1 MSERIR
7 SALLTTLL
15 LLGAFTARAQS
26 AAEWRAQ
33 RDAKWTEAKVLR
45 EQVDLVARQRD
56 SARTT
61 LQVAGIR
68 LKLSDTTFT
77 DADTAA
83 LAQGIRQ
90 AIQGL
95 TARYGPGIDAFVD
108 RRAWNAYTSRA
119 GRFVTRSVAL
129 MPPGGNGADRNEWF
143 RPLDPDRVA
152 AAVERHI
159 SYAISGRVREL
170 RAYPSGALLR
180 GMSETEWFIAS
191 RDLSLAWASVG
202 RRCAAGTLSACET
215 LLAPF
220 DSANALERYFDRS
233 DYRMIGSTGELPL
246 NADSATHALR
256 RLCRDGVDS
265 ACAPVVRQ
273 VRISDPT
280 SAALRGTLAAH
291 AFELAGDSAIIRL
304 TTAPPGSPLP
314 LLAHVAGTTPTALV
328 QSWRERMALG
338 LTQGRSGSAALAI
351 TTAFWCGLA
360 LLVIGRRRPA

>member
-1 MSERIR
+1 M
-7 SALLTTLL
+7 ATLL
-15 LLGAFTARAQS
+15 LLGAVTARAQS

-33 RDAKWTEAKVLR
+33 RDARWTQAKVMR
-45 EQVDLVARQRD
+45 EQVDLVERQRD

-83 LAQGIRQ
+83 LARGIRQ
-90 AIQGL
+90 AIERL

-108 RRAWNAYTSRA
+108 RRTWNVYTGRA
-119 GRFVTRSVAL
+119 GRFVTRSIVL

-152 AAVERHI
+152 AAVESHI
-159 SYAISGRVREL
+159 SYTITGRVREL
-170 RAYPSGALLR
+170 RAYPSDALLR
-180 GMSETEWFIAS
+180 GMSEKEWFVAG

-220 DSANALERYFDRS
+220 DSVNALDRYFDRS
-233 DYRMIGSTGELPL
+233 DYRMLGSTGELPL

-265 ACAPVVRQ
+265 ACAPVVRK
-273 VRISDPT
+273 VRIGDPT
-280 SAALRGTLAAH
+280 SAPFRGTLAAH
-291 AFELAGDSAIIRL
+291 AFELAGDSAIARL
-304 TTAPPGSPLP
+304 ATAPPGSPLP
-314 LLAHVAGTTPTALV
+314 LLAHVAGTTTTALV
-328 QSWRERMALG
+328 RSWRDRMAWG
-338 LTQGRSGSAALAI
+338 LTHGRIGSVAVAI
-351 TTAFWCGLA
+351 TTVLWCGL
-360 LLVIGRRRPA
+360 LLVVIGRRRPA